1 MTIITEEQAKEP
13 WPWQSS
19 WKSFN
24 IKRCHAVH
32 DIQRTLSLSLLSLT
46 DAHTHLHTHIRAHT
60 HGRTHT
66 HTHIKRR
73 TTNLLDVLT
82 VSGFRQVNIVRHAV
96 SVQVIS
102 LFESLDEVWAKVR
115 GGRRFDFVVLASVA
129 AIPSNASFSAT
140 CSLQFSVF
148 FLWANSLQKWLAYR
162 LQWL

>member
-66 HTHIKRR
+66 HTHTLKGEQP
-73 TTNLLDVLT
+73 TYLMYWQSVALDRSTSSGMLSLFRSYPSLNRSMKFEQRSVAVVVL
-82 VSGFRQVNIVRHAV
+82 
-96 SVQVIS
+96 IS
-102 LFESLDEVWAKVR
+102 LYLHLW
-115 GGRRFDFVVLASVA
+115 
-129 AIPSNASFSAT
+129 
-140 CSLQFSVF
+140 LQFHQMHPFQQHVLFSFQSF
-148 FLWANSLQKWLAYR
+148 FFGRTVCKNG
-162 LQWL
+162 